1 MTASFKCKNRKIIS
15 YKSISYFCFLY
26 GFLTSARL
34 KAGFV
39 LTNNEDVQMKKTLL
53 LAGVAALLSS
63 QANAVEFKPY
73 IGLDYAYSDVSAT
86 DQIYGV
92 PDDYYETDF
101 NSGVI
106 NAGTK
111 IGDYFGVEAFYQK
124 SGEEKGKSVRV
135 IDAYD
140 RVIAEGKIKTNF
152 DAYGLDLMGYIPVT
166 DKLDAIASVGAG
178 QYEFEIEGLGYS
190 FSEDGLGV
198 RGGLGLQYN
207 FNDHVAVRGMARY
220 VHLDMDEVDYLT
232 EFTAGI
238 RYSF

>member
-1 MTASFKCKNRKIIS
+1 
-15 YKSISYFCFLY
+15 
-26 GFLTSARL
+26 
-34 KAGFV
+34 
-39 LTNNEDVQMKKTLL
+39 MKKTLL
-53 LAGVAALLSS
+53 LAGVASLLAF

-73 IGLDYAYSDVSAT
+73 VGLDYAYTDASA
-86 DQIYGV
+86 DDIYGLS
-92 PDDYYETDF
+92 DYYETKF

-124 SGEEKGKSVRV
+124 SGDEKGPKIAIV
-135 IDAYD
+135 DNQNN
-140 RVIAEGKIKTNF
+140 VIAADKITTSF

-166 DKLDAIASVGAG
+166 DKLEAIASIGAAN
-178 QYEFEIEGLGYS
+178 YNFEMEGFGISL
-190 FSEDGLGV
+190 EEEGLGV

-207 FNDHVAVRGMARY
+207 INDNLAVRGMARY
-220 VHLDMDEVDYLT
+220 VYLEMDEVDYLT

>member
-1 MTASFKCKNRKIIS
+1 
-15 YKSISYFCFLY
+15 
-26 GFLTSARL
+26 
-34 KAGFV
+34 
-39 LTNNEDVQMKKTLL
+39 MKKTLL
-53 LAGVAALLSS
+53 LAGVASLLAF

-73 IGLDYAYSDVSAT
+73 VGLDYAYT
-86 DQIYGV
+86 DASVADDIYGLS
-92 PDDYYETDF
+92 DDYYETNF

-124 SGEEKGKSVRV
+124 SGDEKGKK
-135 IDAYD
+135 IGILDFD
-140 RVIAEGKIKTNF
+140 GKTLATDKITTSF

-166 DKLDAIASVGAG
+166 DKLEAIASIGAAN
-178 QYEFEIEGLGYS
+178 YNFEMEGFGISLEEES
-190 FSEDGLGV
+190 LGV

-207 FNDHVAVRGMARY
+207 INDNLAVRGMARY
-220 VHLDMDEVDYLT
+220 VYLEMDEVDYLT